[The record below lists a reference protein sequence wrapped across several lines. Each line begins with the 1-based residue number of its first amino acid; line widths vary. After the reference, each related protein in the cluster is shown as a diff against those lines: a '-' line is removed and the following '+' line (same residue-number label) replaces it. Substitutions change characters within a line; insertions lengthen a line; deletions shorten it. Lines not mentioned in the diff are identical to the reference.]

1 MVNDIHSVNNTVDEY
16 SQTKWRGD
24 NDSEYQIY
32 KANAEAMGW
41 TVKSYDEW
49 LDS

>member
-1 MVNDIHSVNNTVDEY
+1 MTLEQNDNW
-16 SQTKWRGD
+16 QTQAHGT
-24 NDSEYQIY
+24 NDQEYQIY

-41 TVKSYDEW
+41 PVKSYDEW